1 MKKIVYILAIS
12 LSSLGLFAQ
21 TSEQRN
27 VGAFTKI
34 DASGAAEII
43 LTQGEPSVK
52 VTGAENE
59 VKNLITEVSGTTL
72 TINTKGNIKEDIKV
86 YVSMKT
92 LEEINTSGAVYLKS
106 DTTFNAD
113 KLELIASGA
122 SKIKLDVICKEIKST
137 VTGAA
142 TLVLTGATEVHIAH
156 TSGASSLKAY
166 KLSTINSNVT
176 CSGASTAKISVN
188 QRLNVNASGASSLK
202 FTGNPEDKTINVSGT
217 ADVKHVDSD
226 KTDVVLNDSDTT
238 KITWRNKK
246 YTLSDEDFNFNWEH
260 DFHYWQGVE
269 LNLNGL
275 IGANGSTSL
284 PATAE
289 HMSINYGVK
298 SLGWNLNLAEK
309 NFHIYKNYINLV
321 TGIGFSFNSYQ
332 FKNPIRLN
340 ADSSF
345 TSYTLDST
353 ISFHKNKLKTSYVQI
368 PVMLEFNTSAKSER
382 SFHIAAGVIG
392 GYKLNSKTLRTYEI
406 NGYEF
411 EEKRKDDFNINP
423 FKLDATARIGYG
435 PFTMFATYSLTELFE
450 PKKGTQVNPFTVG
463 VRIVPF

>member
-1 MKKIVYILAIS
+1 MKKIVYLLAIS

-27 VGAFTKI
+27 VSAFTKI

-72 TINTKGNIKEDIKV
+72 NITTKGNIKENMKV

-92 LEEINTSGAVYLKS
+92 LEEISTSGAVYLKS

-113 KLELIASGA
+113 KLELTASGA

-166 KLSTINSNVT
+166 KLSSINTTIT
-176 CSGASTAKISVN
+176 CSGASSAKVNVN
-188 QRLNVNASGASSLK
+188 QRLNADASGASSLK
-202 FTGNPEDKTINVSGT
+202 YTGNPEDKTINVSGT
-217 ADVKHVDSD
+217 ADVKRVDSD
-226 KTDVVLNDSDTT
+226 KTDVALNDSDTT
-238 KITWRNKK
+238 KITWRNKDYK
-246 YTLSDEDFNFNWEH
+246 FSDSDFNFHMDNE
-260 DFHYWQGVE
+260 FHYWQGIE

-275 IGANGSTSL
+275 IGSNGGTSL
-284 PATAE
+284 PSNSE

-298 SLGWNLNLAEK
+298 SMGWNLNLAEK
-309 NFHIYKNYINLV
+309 NFHIYKDYINFV
-321 TGIGFSFNSYQ
+321 TGIGFGFNSYQ

-340 ADSSF
+340 PDSSF
-345 TSYTLDST
+345 TTYALDST
-353 ISFHKNKLKTSYVQI
+353 ISFKKNKLKTSYVQI
-368 PVMLEFNTSAKSER
+368 PLMIEFNTSKKSDR

-392 GYKLNSKTLRTYEI
+392 GYKLNSKTKRTYEI

-435 PFTMFATYSLTELFE
+435 QFTMFATYSLTELFE
-450 PKKGTQVNPFTVG
+450 PKRGPQVNPFTVG